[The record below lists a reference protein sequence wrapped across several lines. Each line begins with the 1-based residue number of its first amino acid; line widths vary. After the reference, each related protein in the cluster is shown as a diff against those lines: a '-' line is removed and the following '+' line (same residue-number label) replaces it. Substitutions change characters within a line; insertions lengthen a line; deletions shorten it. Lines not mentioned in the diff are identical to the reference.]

1 VERTERTPVMTLE
14 EHVELGKKLADVDKL
29 IRQIRLDRGFSRYS
43 KTSRQSNALNQA
55 LKAVSSLRSALEDE
69 VADLLI
75 SLNRDEHTAVRI
87 YWPVEQ
93 SA

>member
-1 VERTERTPVMTLE
+1 MTLK
-14 EHVELGKKLADVDKL
+14 EHVELGKKLAAVDKL
-29 IRQIRLDRGFSRYS
+29 IRQIRLDRGFARYS
-43 KTSRQSNALNQA
+43 KTSRQSKALNQA

-75 SLNRDEHTAVRI
+75 SLNRDEHAAVRI
-87 YWPVEQ
+87 YWPVER